1 MGNGGRCDDCTD
13 KLQEGEVKIMENR
26 MLETGSDRK
35 TDDCLDNKLRTGG
48 RSLKCLKQHHTER
61 NY

>member
-1 MGNGGRCDDCTD
+1 MRNGGWCDDCTE

-35 TDDCLDNKLRTGG
+35 TDDCVDNKLRMGEELDAG
-48 RSLKCLKQHHTER
+48 QWVA
-61 NY
+61 